1 MSVETR
7 RAEHGFT
14 ALRLAPTFASLRG
27 VTCRMLWVT
36 LALIALAGCGRSNT
50 PSSSTERGDS
60 LRFSIEEDTT
70 GLTQGDA
77 LLTGFEVWRDRA
89 GAVRAR
95 GRMELPDGARL
106 QITLYRPGV
115 AEMAARTQAVVR
127 DRRFESAPIMAG
139 NNGLPAGLYRIELVT
154 YFDSAWQ
161 PPEVMTATRDG
172 RSLRGPGVVRGN
184 NGLAAFVHTEERRL

>member
-1 MSVETR
+1 M
-7 RAEHGFT
+7 
-14 ALRLAPTFASLRG
+14 
-27 VTCRMLWVT
+27 T
-36 LALIALAGCGRSNT
+36 LALIALAGCGGSNT
-50 PSSSTERGDS
+50 SSSSTGDS

-77 LLTGFEVWRDRA
+77 LLTGFEVWRDEG

-115 AEMAARTQAVVR
+115 REMAARTQVVVR
-127 DRRFESAPIMAG
+127 DRRFESAPILG
-139 NNGLPAGLYRIELVT
+139 GSDGLPAGLYRIELAT